1 VSKTASAPTRIP
13 PKVMAIGAH
22 PDDIELGCGA
32 TLAKLAAE
40 GTGVRVIV
48 LSAGGRGADADTDRC
63 IETRSALSVLGI
75 NDVVQFNFPDT
86 DLAGSL
92 NEIIREL
99 EKQNEEFSPVRLYTM
114 FSGDRHQ
121 DHRAVY
127 QASMVAFRDTP
138 QVFGYETPSSH
149 PNFMPTVFEQVEE
162 FLDRKVECLAFHL
175 SQQHRTYMQPQH
187 VICTAVF
194 RGNQANA
201 GPSEG
206 FIPYKM
212 VF

>member
-1 VSKTASAPTRIP
+1 
-13 PKVMAIGAH
+13 MAIGAH

-40 GTGVRVIV
+40 GTGVRAIV
-48 LSAGGRGADADTDRC
+48 LSAGRRGAENDVDRC
-63 IETRSALSVLGI
+63 SETRSALSLLGI

-86 DLAGSL
+86 ELAGSL

-99 EKQNEEFSPVRLYTM
+99 EKQNEEFNPVRLYTM
-114 FSGDRHQ
+114 FGEDRHQ

-127 QASMVAFRDTP
+127 QASMVAFRNTP
-138 QVFGYETPSSH
+138 QVLGYETPSSFPH
-149 PNFMPTVFEQVEE
+149 FVPTVFEQVEA
-162 FLDRKVECLAFHL
+162 FLERKIECLAFHE
-175 SQQHRTYMQPQH
+175 SQQHRTYMQPGQ
-187 VICTAVF
+187 VLCTALF
-194 RGNQANA
+194 RGVQANS

-212 VF
+212 VL

>member
-1 VSKTASAPTRIP
+1 
-13 PKVMAIGAH
+13 MAIGAH

-48 LSAGGRGADADTDRC
+48 LSAGGQGAGDDADRC
-63 IETRSALSVLGI
+63 AETRSALSVLGI

-92 NEIIREL
+92 TEIIREL
-99 EKQNEEFSPVRLYTM
+99 EIQNEDFGPVRLYTM
-114 FSGDRHQ
+114 FGEDRHQ

-138 QVFGYETPSSH
+138 QVFGYETPSSF
-149 PNFMPTVFEQVEE
+149 PNFMPTVFEQVEAY
-162 FLDRKVECLAFHL
+162 LDRKIECLALHR
-175 SQQHRTYMQPQH
+175 SQQHRNYMQPQQ
-187 VICTAVF
+187 VFCTAVF

-212 VF
+212 VL